1 MLYGSLQLS
10 CFVYRNHRTML
21 TYLRWS
27 NHSLLCSHIASG
39 TTCHSSHIQY
49 SFLCIP
55 WALQRTQHHISHEEN
70 PPHFLLC
77 PCHCSRLI
85 KFFFYHGDSLSS
97 SPQPFDLSS
106 KHVKRGHKLKLIANL
121 HILKMLFSFSVSLD
135 ENLNFP
141 IKQVACMGRKKC
153 CLLFLNITFRSDL
166 VKCQINMG
174 NWKKSKPK
182 IRRIRVWMALFKP

>member
-1 MLYGSLQLS
+1 MEPLVTAVTSNTHFFAFLGLFNALS
-10 CFVYRNHRTML
+10 
-21 TYLRWS
+21 
-27 NHSLLCSHIASG
+27 
-39 TTCHSSHIQY
+39 TTFPTRKI
-49 SFLCIP
+49 
-55 WALQRTQHHISHEEN
+55 HHTFFCAPVTVHDWLN
-70 PPHFLLC
+70 
-77 PCHCSRLI
+77 
-85 KFFFYHGDSLSS
+85 FFFYHGDSLSS